1 MILFSE
7 FKDYH
12 DAYPLA
18 VALYLDAYV
27 DETNVLYLPKRSRA
41 DVVDTKRAHHVTWWS
56 QRLHAQYR
64 KLPATLHLEQYAVLD
79 DGWAVNTLQLLQRQ
93 FADNISTAA
102 RVAFFMWERILF
114 WGSNPNGVHGWY
126 ARGFVVTTNYV
137 AEQCRCTAAFAGKV
151 IGAMLDADL
160 IHRKWT
166 GSNYTKRGSCYLPG
180 PKDNLTKLLEKS
192 NMES

>member
-27 DETNVLYLPKRSRA
+27 DETNVLYLPKRLRP
-41 DVVDTKRAHHVTWWS
+41 DVMDTKRARHVTWWS

-79 DGWAVNTLQLLQRQ
+79 DGWAVSTLQLVQTK

-102 RVAFFMWERILF
+102 RIAFFMWSSILL
-114 WGSNPNGVHGWY
+114 WSYYGSGHWY
-126 ARGFVVTTNYV
+126 QTGFVTTTNQV

-192 NMES
+192 NVES